1 MAVGLEEHTEDVWSL
16 FTGRCYH
23 VVSFIIII
31 IIIMVLLL
39 AISVHKLVITFTMS
53 LELLQ
58 TGPTM
63 FVFLTY
69 LVTFSLVNP
78 VGIGLGMIISHTG
91 HSDGVTEAVFQGR
104 LWVCLTYFELP
115 VFPLQRKPYQS
126 QFLVCPFLL
135 AFKQN

>member
-16 FTGRCYH
+16 FTGVQKEFSYFPITCFYY
-23 VVSFIIII
+23 
-31 IIIMVLLL
+31 L

-63 FVFLTY
+63 YVFLTY

-78 VGIGLGMIISHTG
+78 FGIALGMVISETG
-91 HSDGVTEAVFQGR
+91 HSNELIEAVLQGTFDN
-104 LWVCLTYFELP
+104 C
-115 VFPLQRKPYQS
+115 
-126 QFLVCPFLL
+126 FLKINTLL
-135 AFKQN
+135 FS

>member
-1 MAVGLEEHTEDVWSL
+1 
-16 FTGRCYH
+16 
-23 VVSFIIII
+23 
-31 IIIMVLLL
+31 
-39 AISVHKLVITFTMS
+39 MS

-91 HSDGVTEAVFQGR
+91 HADGVTEAVFQGR
-104 LWVCLTYFELP
+104 LWVCLTSFELQL
-115 VFPLQRKPYQS
+115 FLLQRKLYQG
-126 QFLVCPFLL
+126 QFLVCPF
-135 AFKQN
+135 FIVF